1 MCGFHIL
8 VTSLVE
14 EHRVQ
19 VHGLQQLQ
27 HTGLVAVAHGLRS
40 AGLVAVLELG
50 CPVIFL
56 DQGWSLCPLHWQMDP

>member
-27 HTGLVAVAHGLRS
+27 HTGLVAV
-40 AGLVAVLELG
+40 LELG
-50 CPVIFL
+50 CPGIFL